1 MNQSP
6 ICPVSKLER
15 PLLATDRSEQAQVL
29 TSIIAVVLF
38 VLISFVKEGATMSEF
53 MLSSTA
59 FQNNGFI
66 PSKYT
71 CDGSDINPHLVIE
84 NVPAGTKSL
93 ALIVDDPDAP
103 MGTWVH
109 WLVWNIA
116 PNTAGI
122 KENNVPKGALLGL
135 NDFKKQSYGGPCPP
149 SGTHRY
155 FFKLYALDSILNLPS
170 GAKKADIEK
179 AMKGHIISQSQII
192 GLYKR
197 SR

>member
-1 MNQSP
+1 MCGDGGQCLIRKPGIMP
-6 ICPVSKLER
+6 ITAFAAICIIIFFVSTIL
-15 PLLATDRSEQAQVL
+15 
-29 TSIIAVVLF
+29 
-38 VLISFVKEGATMSEF
+38 VKEGITMSEF
-53 MLSSTA
+53 KLASTA
-59 FQNNGFI
+59 FQDNGFV

-71 CDGSDINPHLVIE
+71 CDGSDINPPLVIG
-84 NVPAGTKSL
+84 NVPPGAKSL

-116 PNTAGI
+116 PDIKEI
-122 KENNVPKGALLGL
+122 KENDTLKGVGLGL
-135 NDFKKQSYGGPCPP
+135 NDFKRQSYGGPCPP

-155 FFKLYALDSILNLPS
+155 FFKLYALDTSLNLPS

-179 AMKGHIISQSQII
+179 AMQGHIVAQAQII

-197 SR
+197 K